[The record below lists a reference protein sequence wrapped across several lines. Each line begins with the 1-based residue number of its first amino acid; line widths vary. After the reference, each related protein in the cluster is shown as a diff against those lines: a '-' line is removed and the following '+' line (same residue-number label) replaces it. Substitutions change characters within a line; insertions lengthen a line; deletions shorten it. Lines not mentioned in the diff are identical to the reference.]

1 VPNIGCLFF
10 SLTTKIIIILTSIYT
25 MSLNIKEMYTKYE
38 KIIKYSTYALTGW
51 FLSWVLFFIML
62 PAMIN
67 YFGKV
72 KGAFLNY
79 AFSWVSMILIILIL
93 TLSLQGA
100 QY

>member
-1 VPNIGCLFF
+1 
-10 SLTTKIIIILTSIYT
+10 

-62 PAMIN
+62 PSMIN

-79 AFSWVSMILIILIL
+79 AFSWVSMIIFILIL
-93 TLSLQGA
+93 TLSLDGTK
-100 QY
+100 Y

>member
-1 VPNIGCLFF
+1 
-10 SLTTKIIIILTSIYT
+10 
-25 MSLNIKEMYTKYE
+25 MSLNITEMYTKYE

-62 PAMIN
+62 PSMID

-72 KGAFLNY
+72 KGAFMNY
-79 AFSWVSMILIILIL
+79 VFSWISMIFFIIILTI
-93 TLSLQGA
+93 SLKGD